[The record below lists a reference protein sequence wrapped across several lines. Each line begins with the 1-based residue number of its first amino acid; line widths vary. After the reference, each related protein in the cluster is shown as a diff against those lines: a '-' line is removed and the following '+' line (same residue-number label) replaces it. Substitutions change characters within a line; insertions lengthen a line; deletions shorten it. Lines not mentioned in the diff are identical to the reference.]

1 MKIKGLGAMIIAA
14 IFFVAQGYAQSAL
27 ISVIVRPDYVPS
39 GETVHVQGTTPI
51 LQGWD
56 GRGLMLMKTSDNAW
70 VGSFSAMLGETIVM
84 RISRGSYDKEALTN
98 GNVPLGDQI
107 ITVTGNQV
115 LHYKVKNWAD
125 KVAVNYSNLNTPTT
139 SYVDIV
145 PTPIPTF
152 TRWRYHNEVAANGSI
167 SRNIKVMLP
176 NGYEQN
182 NDAKYSVLI
191 VHNGFD
197 VFDNGGGNRN
207 WGLQA
212 FIDQWNK
219 ENGDGWLV
227 VAIDNTDMY
236 SLDQYSA
243 KQMEKYCEFV
253 ATEVKQ
259 FIVDN
264 YRTKKGPENFVYA
277 GKGMGGLAALIMGWK
292 YGNEIGNVICM
303 NPKLEFQENYY
314 TYLKEITTSNPKSY
328 YTKYYMDLDEEAIK
342 QNFLPGYEKLLKHMQ
357 NRGMTYAWMYEED
370 NKQIARSWPDRFTK
384 GWRYITKGY

>member
-1 MKIKGLGAMIIAA
+1 
-14 IFFVAQGYAQSAL
+14 
-27 ISVIVRPDYVPS
+27 
-39 GETVHVQGTTPI
+39 
-51 LQGWD
+51 
-56 GRGLMLMKTSDNAW
+56 
-70 VGSFSAMLGETIVM
+70 
-84 RISRGSYDKEALTN
+84 
-98 GNVPLGDQI
+98 
-107 ITVTGNQV
+107 
-115 LHYKVKNWAD
+115 
-125 KVAVNYSNLNTPTT
+125 
-139 SYVDIV
+139 
-145 PTPIPTF
+145 
-152 TRWRYHNEVAANGSI
+152 
-167 SRNIKVMLP
+167 MLP